1 MGNQRLKPSL
11 IWKHAEPGGF
21 LHKAGFKGTSV
32 IDNVERSFLER
43 PHSGSELGFEGG
55 SLLFFGP
62 YLGGRHWPCHSLFCG
77 RAPHPQK
84 GSNLTP
90 LPQALKGV
98 KQVVPAKRSAQLQP
112 LREKHAVFSSTT
124 CTNASDVKYVSP
136 SPHISQ
142 FSGTSWL
149 PCSSVLF

>member
-32 IDNVERSFLER
+32 IENVERSFLER

-62 YLGGRHWPCHSLFCG
+62 YPGRETLAVPLALLWPSPSSAEGEQLNASATGVERSETGHASKALSP
-77 RAPHPQK
+77 AP
-84 GSNLTP
+84 
-90 LPQALKGV
+90 ALKG
-98 KQVVPAKRSAQLQP
+98 K
-112 LREKHAVFSSTT
+112 
-124 CTNASDVKYVSP
+124 N
-136 SPHISQ
+136 
-142 FSGTSWL
+142 
-149 PCSSVLF
+149 VLFSPLPLAPTLLT

>member
-32 IDNVERSFLER
+32 IENVERSFLER

-62 YLGGRHWPCHSLFCG
+62 YLAGRHWPCHSLFCG

-112 LREKHAVFSSTT
+112 LKGKT
-124 CTNASDVKYVSP
+124 CCFLLY
-136 SPHISQ
+136 HLHQ
-142 FSGTSWL
+142 RF
-149 PCSSVLF
+149 

>member
-11 IWKHAEPGGF
+11 IWKHAEPRGF

-32 IDNVERSFLER
+32 IDNVERSFSER
-43 PHSGSELGFEGG
+43 PHSGSEHGFEGG

-98 KQVVPAKRSAQLQP
+98 KQVMPAKRSAQLQP
-112 LREKHAVFSSTT
+112 LKGKT
-124 CTNASDVKYVSP
+124 CCFLLY
-136 SPHISQ
+136 HLHQ
-142 FSGTSWL
+142 RF
-149 PCSSVLF
+149 